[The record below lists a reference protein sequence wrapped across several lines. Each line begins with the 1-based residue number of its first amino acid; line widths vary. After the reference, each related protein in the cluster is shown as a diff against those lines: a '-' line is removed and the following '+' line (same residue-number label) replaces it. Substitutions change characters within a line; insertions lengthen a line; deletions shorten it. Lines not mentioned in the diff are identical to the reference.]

1 MDPAP
6 RFRRDTPSDAG
17 WRPRCPRFLS
27 SGVRVGGLATLCWC
41 GAAYGGRIAFLGRD
55 MVEGLLSF
63 VGLLWLAAFEM
74 LALLFTLTTAFELR
88 RRNSPRAALAT
99 GLVAVAGVVVT
110 IVFVLWVATS
120 TSQTGP

>member
-1 MDPAP
+1 MPGGGRAAP
-6 RFRRDTPSDAG
+6 VSY
-17 WRPRCPRFLS
+17 
-27 SGVRVGGLATLCWC
+27 RVVYVLAGLATLCWC
-41 GAAYGGRIAFLGRD
+41 GAAYGGRIVFLGRD

-110 IVFVLWVATS
+110 IVFVLWVATA